1 MTLTQLEYIIA
12 VDNEKSFAK
21 AAKSCRVTQPTL
33 SMQVKKLEEDLGV
46 LLFDRSKKP
55 ILTTDIGQRIVSQAR
70 TIIRETS
77 RIPELIREEQEMV
90 KGELRVGVIPT
101 LGPYLLP
108 MFLPHFMQ
116 AYPDVQLHIQELL
129 SHEIMDRLRADQLDV
144 GLLVTPIRSDG
155 FTEIP
160 LFYETFVVYMSTS
173 HPLTDKDRIDFEDLN
188 IEDMWLLQEGHC
200 FRSQVVNICSDQ
212 QEQHTQR
219 GLRFES
225 GSLETLRRIVER
237 QYGYTLLPELA
248 TLELSEELYNKH
260 VRTFRNPQ
268 PVREV
273 SIVLRRSF
281 MKRRLVDL
289 LQKAILEAVPDILK
303 NSKRGRKVEW
313 EGN

>member
-12 VDNEKSFAK
+12 VDNQKSFAK
-21 AAKSCRVTQPTL
+21 AAAACHVTQPTL
-33 SMQVKKLEEDLGV
+33 SMQVKKLEEELGV

-55 ILTTDIGQRIVSQAR
+55 ILTTDIGQRIVMQAR
-70 TIIRETS
+70 TIIRESS
-77 RIPELIREEQEMV
+77 RIEELIQDEQDAL
-90 KGELRVGVIPT
+90 KGELRVGIIPT

-108 MFLPHFMQ
+108 QFLPSFMQ
-116 AYPDVQLHIQELL
+116 RFPDVRLNIQELL
-129 SHEIMDRLRADQLDV
+129 SEEIITKLQADQLDI
-144 GLLVTPIRSDG
+144 GLLVTPMNVDG

-173 HPLTDKDRIDFEDLN
+173 HPLSDRHKIDFNDLDMK
-188 IEDMWLLQEGHC
+188 DMWLLQEGHC
-200 FRSQVVNICSDQ
+200 FRSQVVNICRESQ
-212 QEQHTQR
+212 QDTHP

-225 GSLETLRRIVER
+225 GSLETLRRIVEK

-248 TLELSEELYNKH
+248 TLELSEELYNRH

-281 MKRRLVDL
+281 MKRKLVDL
-289 LQKAILEAVPDILK
+289 LQDAILESVPGILK
-303 NSKRGRKVEW
+303 NSDRGKVVEW
-313 EGN
+313 RE

>member
-12 VDNEKSFAK
+12 VDNHRSFAK
-21 AAKSCRVTQPTL
+21 AARSCHVTQPTL

-46 LLFDRSKKP
+46 LVFDRSKKP
-55 ILTTDIGQRIVSQAR
+55 ILTTDIGRRVVTQAR
-70 TIIRETS
+70 TILRESS
-77 RIPELIREEQEMV
+77 RIYELIQDEQDTV

-108 MFLPHFMQ
+108 QFLPDFMVK
-116 AYPDVQLHIQELL
+116 YPDVQLNIQELL
-129 SHEIMDRLRADQLDV
+129 SEEIIDKLKADQLDI
-144 GLLVTPIRSDG
+144 GLLVTPLNLDG
-155 FTEIP
+155 FTELP

-173 HPLTDKDRIDFEDLN
+173 HPLSERHKIDFDDLD

-200 FRSQVVNICSDQ
+200 FRSQAVNICGEGQ
-212 QEQHTQR
+212 RETQR

-225 GSLETLRRIVER
+225 GSLETLRRIVEK

-248 TLELSEELYNKH
+248 TMELSEELYNRH
-260 VRTFRNPQ
+260 VRTFRNPK

-281 MKRRLVDL
+281 MKRRLVDI
-289 LQKAILEAVPDILK
+289 LQKSILEAVPDILK
-303 NSKRGRKVEW
+303 NSERGKVVEW
-313 EGN
+313 RG

>member
-21 AAKSCRVTQPTL
+21 AAKSCKVTQPTL

-55 ILTTDIGQRIVSQAR
+55 ILTTDIGTRIITQAR
-70 TIIRETS
+70 TVLRETG
-77 RIPELIREEQEMV
+77 RIPELIQDEQEKV
-90 KGELRVGVIPT
+90 KGELRVGIIPT

-108 MFLPHFMQ
+108 MFLPGFMQ
-116 AYPDVQLHIQELL
+116 EYPEVQLNIQELL
-129 SHEIMDRLRADQLDV
+129 SHQIMSRLRADQLDV
-144 GLLVTPIRSDG
+144 GLLVTPIRADG

-173 HPLTDKDRIDFEDLN
+173 HPLTDKDKIDFEDLN
-188 IEDMWLLQEGHC
+188 MEDMWLLQEGHC

-212 QEQHTQR
+212 QEQPTQR

-248 TLELSEELYNKH
+248 TLELSEDLYNNH
-260 VRTFRNPQ
+260 VRRFRSPQ

-281 MKRRLVDL
+281 MKRKLVDL
-289 LQKAILEAVPDILK
+289 LQQAILSAVPDILQ
-303 NSKRGRKVEW
+303 NSKRGRKVDW
-313 EGN
+313 EGI

>member
-12 VDNEKSFAK
+12 VDNHRSFAK
-21 AAKSCRVTQPTL
+21 AARACHVTQPTL
-33 SMQVKKLEEDLGV
+33 SMQVKKLEKDMGV
-46 LLFDRSKKP
+46 LVFDRSKKP
-55 ILTTDIGQRIVSQAR
+55 ILTTDIGRRIVNQAR
-70 TIIRETS
+70 TILREANH
-77 RIPELIREEQEMV
+77 IYELIQDEQDTV

-108 MFLPHFMQ
+108 QFLPDFMLK
-116 AYPDVQLHIQELL
+116 YPEVQLNIQELL
-129 SHEIMDRLRADQLDV
+129 SEEIIEKLRADQLDI
-144 GLLVTPIRSDG
+144 GLLVTPLNLDG
-155 FTEIP
+155 FTELP

-173 HPLTDKDRIDFEDLN
+173 HPLSERHKIDFDDLN

-200 FRSQVVNICSDQ
+200 FRSQAVNICGEG
-212 QEQHTQR
+212 QEETQR

-225 GSLETLRRIVER
+225 GSLETLRRIVEK

-248 TLELSEELYNKH
+248 TMELSEELYNRH

-281 MKRRLVDL
+281 MKRRLVDI
-289 LQKAILEAVPDILK
+289 LQKSILEAVPDILK
-303 NSKRGRKVEW
+303 NSERGKVVEW
-313 EGN
+313 RG

>member
-12 VDNEKSFAK
+12 VDNHRSFAR
-21 AAKSCRVTQPTL
+21 AARSCHVTQPTL
-33 SMQVKKLEEDLGV
+33 SMQVKKLEEDMGV
-46 LLFDRSKKP
+46 LIFDRSKKP
-55 ILTTDIGQRIVSQAR
+55 ILTTDIGQRLITQAR
-70 TIIRETS
+70 AILRES
-77 RIPELIREEQEMV
+77 NRIYELIQEEQDTV

-108 MFLPHFMQ
+108 QFLPRFMNQ
-116 AYPDVQLHIQELL
+116 YPEVQLNIQELL
-129 SHEIMDRLRADQLDV
+129 SEDILQKLKADQLDM
-144 GLLVTPIRSDG
+144 GLLVTPLNVDG
-155 FTEIP
+155 FMEIP

-173 HPLTDKDRIDFEDLN
+173 HPLSEQHKIDFDDLN

-200 FRSQVVNICSDQ
+200 FRSQVVNICGE
-212 QEQHTQR
+212 EQRETQR

-225 GSLETLRRIVER
+225 GSLETLRRIVEK

-248 TLELSEELYNKH
+248 TMELSEELYNRH

-281 MKRRLVDL
+281 MKRRLVDIL
-289 LQKAILEAVPDILK
+289 EKAILDAVPDILK
-303 NSKRGRKVEW
+303 NSERGKIVEW
-313 EGN
+313 RG

>member
-12 VDNEKSFAK
+12 VDNKKSFAK
-21 AAKSCRVTQPTL
+21 AAKSCKVTQPTL

-55 ILTTDIGQRIVSQAR
+55 ILTTDIGARIIAQAR
-70 TIIRETS
+70 TVLRETS
-77 RIPELIREEQEMV
+77 RIPEIIQDEQEKV
-90 KGELRVGVIPT
+90 KGKLRVGVIPT

-108 MFLPHFMQ
+108 LFLPGFMQ
-116 AYPDVQLHIQELL
+116 AYPEVQLNIQELL
-129 SHEIMDRLRADQLDV
+129 SDQIMDRLRADQLDV
-144 GLLVTPIRSDG
+144 GLLVTPIRAEG

-173 HPLTDKDRIDFEDLN
+173 HPLTDKDKIDFEDLN
-188 IEDMWLLQEGHC
+188 MEDMWLLQEGHC

-212 QEQHTQR
+212 QEQDTQR

-248 TLELSEELYNKH
+248 TLELSEELYNEH
-260 VRTFRNPQ
+260 VRTFRSPQ

-281 MKRRLVDL
+281 MKRKLVDL
-289 LQKAILEAVPDILK
+289 LQQSILSAVPDILL
-303 NSKRGRKVEW
+303 NSNRGRKVDW
-313 EGN
+313 EGV

>member
-12 VDNEKSFAK
+12 VDNLKSFAR
-21 AAKSCRVTQPTL
+21 AAASCHVTQPTL

-55 ILTTDIGQRIVSQAR
+55 ILTTDIGQRIVAQAR
-70 TIIRETS
+70 TIIREAN
-77 RIPELIREEQEMV
+77 RIPGIIQDEQETV
-90 KGELRVGVIPT
+90 KGELRVGIIPT

-108 MFLPHFMQ
+108 LFLPHFMQ
-116 AYPDVQLHIQELL
+116 AYPDVQLNIQELL
-129 SHEIMDRLRADQLDV
+129 SDEIMHKLQADQLDI
-144 GLLVTPIRSDG
+144 GLLVTPIKADG
-155 FTEIP
+155 FTEVP

-173 HPLTDKDRIDFEDLN
+173 HPLSEKDMINFDDLN
-188 IEDMWLLQEGHC
+188 MDDMWLLQEGHC
-200 FRSQVVNICSDQ
+200 FRSQVVNICSDN
-212 QEQHTQR
+212 EPATYR

-225 GSLETLRRIVER
+225 GSLETLRRIVEK

-248 TLELSEELYNKH
+248 TLELSEELYSKH

-281 MKRRLVDL
+281 MKRKLVDL
-289 LQKAILEAVPDILK
+289 LQNAILESVPDILK
-303 NSKRGRKVEW
+303 NSKRGRVVEW
-313 EGN
+313 RE

>member
-12 VDNEKSFAK
+12 VDNHRSFAK
-21 AAKSCRVTQPTL
+21 AARACHVTQPTL
-33 SMQVKKLEEDLGV
+33 SMQVKKLEKDMGV
-46 LLFDRSKKP
+46 LVFDRSKKP
-55 ILTTDIGQRIVSQAR
+55 ILTTDIGRRIVNQAR
-70 TIIRETS
+70 TILREANH
-77 RIPELIREEQEMV
+77 IYELIQDEQDTV

-108 MFLPHFMQ
+108 QFLPDFMLK
-116 AYPDVQLHIQELL
+116 YPEVQLNIQELL
-129 SHEIMDRLRADQLDV
+129 SEEIIEKLRADQLDI
-144 GLLVTPIRSDG
+144 GLLVTPLNLDG
-155 FTEIP
+155 FTELP

-173 HPLTDKDRIDFEDLN
+173 HPLSERHKIDFDDLN

-200 FRSQVVNICSDQ
+200 FRSQAVNICGEG
-212 QEQHTQR
+212 QEETQR

-225 GSLETLRRIVER
+225 GSLETLRRIVEK

-248 TLELSEELYNKH
+248 TMELSEELYNRH

-289 LQKAILEAVPDILK
+289 LQQSILDAVPGILK
-303 NSKRGRKVEW
+303 NDRRGKVVEW
-313 EGN
+313 RD